1 MIANPAMIF
10 DFSRERDLRK
20 HIAGAGNMFGGRPP
34 LSIDD
39 AQRRLA
45 QCCAWLGQHGIGVDG
60 FAFSTLSDPVVYV
73 PPTRQVW
80 ALFSGRVRSK
90 GQRQSG
96 NKRLEVFEGQD
107 EHNIVNVRWEEVSI
121 CA

>member
-10 DFSRERDLRK
+10 DFSRERAQRLRLVAATRK
-20 HIAGAGNMFGGRPP
+20 P
-34 LSIDD
+34 LSLDD

-45 QCCAWLGQHGIGVDG
+45 QCCAWLGQHGVGVDG

-80 ALFSGRVRSK
+80 DLFSGRVRSK

-96 NKRLEVFEGQD
+96 NQRLEVFEGQD

-121 CA
+121 CS

>member
-10 DFSRERDLRK
+10 DFSRERAQRRRLGD
-20 HIAGAGNMFGGRPP
+20 AMPP
-34 LSIDD
+34 RLSLDD

-45 QCCAWLGQHGIGVDG
+45 QCCAWLVQHGVGVDG
-60 FAFSTLSDPVVYV
+60 FAFSTLSTPVVYV

-80 ALFSGRVRSK
+80 DLFAGRVRSK

-96 NKRLEVFEGQD
+96 NRRLEVFEGQD

-121 CA
+121 CT

>member
-10 DFSRERDLRK
+10 DFSRERALRRRQ
-20 HIAGAGNMFGGRPP
+20 ADAARPH
-34 LSIDD
+34 LSLDD

-60 FAFSTLSDPVVYV
+60 FAFSTLSAPVVYV

-80 ALFSGRVRSK
+80 ELFSGRVRSK

-96 NKRLEVFEGQD
+96 NQRLEVFEGQD